1 MFDAVV
7 SNPDLV
13 AGEREVLEYWDS
25 TAAFDKLRA
34 RNAGGPRWS
43 FIDGPITANNPMG
56 VHHAWG
62 RTYKDAFQ
70 RYHAMNG
77 FDERYQNGFDCQG
90 LWVEVEVEKELGFKS
105 KRDIEAYGLEKFIN
119 RCKERVLKF
128 SAIQTAQSIRLGY
141 WMDWDHSYYT
151 MSDENNYTIWSFLK
165 RCHERGLLYKGLD
178 AMPWCPR
185 CGTGISE
192 QERKEGYKEVEDDSL
207 YARFPLRGRAGEY
220 LLVWTTTPWTL
231 AANVAAAVNPQL
243 PYVKVRQGDAILW
256 LAKSRLDALSS
267 GGASQGPFEVL
278 EERPGSELVG
288 WEYDGPFDEL
298 DAAAPARAA
307 HRIIPWGEVS
317 EATGTGIVHIA
328 PGCGKEDFD
337 LGREFSLPIISPID
351 ESGVYLPGF
360 GFLSG
365 VPAADVAP
373 LVTENLR
380 RKGLFHKAE
389 RYRHDYPHC
398 WRCGTPLLFRA
409 VDEWYIDMSWRD
421 EIMEVARQIRW
432 IPEYGLDLELDWL
445 SNMGDWM
452 ISKKRYWGLALP
464 IFECKGCGTF
474 EVVGSREEL
483 EQRAVA
489 GWDEFVGDPA
499 EPNTPHRPWIDA
511 VRIACAGCGEQVA
524 RIPDVGNPWLDAGIV
539 PYSTVGYNTDR
550 EYWSRWVPADFVVES
565 FPGQFRNWFY
575 ALLSMST
582 MMEHIPPFRT
592 LLGHALVRDEHG
604 QEMHKSTGN
613 AIWFDDAVE
622 KMGADVMR
630 WLYARQ
636 NPTTNLNFGY
646 SAGQHVER
654 KVFSTL
660 WNTYAFFV
668 NYARLDGFDP
678 AAPQVPYG
686 ERPEIDRWILSDLQL
701 LIESARKGFSD
712 YLVHNFVRQAEEF
725 VDQLSNWYVRRN
737 RRRFWRGRSE
747 DDRDKLAAYQTLY
760 GVLTTLA
767 SLLAPVV
774 PFVTERMHRN
784 LAQPGDPE
792 SVHHMAYPSA
802 DPALIDRELSNQ
814 MRLVQHVVTMGH
826 ALRDLAG
833 LRVRQPLAE
842 VRVATKDP
850 EARRALER
858 LASHVTDEL
867 NVKALTV
874 VDDFGDLTS
883 LAAKPNF
890 RTLGPRLGKDAG
902 RLAGVLAQ
910 ADPAVLRRLQ
920 SGEPVTVQLD
930 GKDVELEPADV
941 VLESGTLP
949 GWVTSEAAGLGV
961 ALQTELSEELRREGW
976 ARDVVRHIQQLRKD
990 IGLEVQDRIVVRYH
1004 SEHPDLR
1011 QAVEDWSRYI
1021 AGETLADA
1029 LEAAGAPEPDAGR
1042 EVHLGP
1048 AGLWLDVRK
1057 A

>member
-1 MFDAVV
+1 MFDSVG

-13 AGEREVLEYWDS
+13 AGEREILEHWEA

-70 RYHAMNG
+70 RHHAMNG

-90 LWVEVEVEKELGFKS
+90 LWVEVEVEKELGFRS

-141 WMDWDHSYYT
+141 WMEWDHSYYT
-151 MSDENNYTIWSFLK
+151 MSPENNYTIWSFLK

-192 QERKEGYKEVEDDSL
+192 QERKEGYREVEDDSL
-207 YARFPLRGRAGEY
+207 FARFPLRGRPGEY

-231 AANVAAAVNPQL
+231 AANVAAAVNPEL
-243 PYVKVRQGDAILW
+243 PYAKVRQGDAFLW
-256 LAKSRLDALSS
+256 LARSRLDAV
-267 GGASQGPFEVL
+267 ASEGPFEVL
-278 EERPGSELVG
+278 EERPGSDLVG
-288 WEYDGPFDEL
+288 WAYDGPFDEL
-298 DAAAPARAA
+298 DAVAAAREA
-307 HRIIPWGEVS
+307 HRVIPWTEVS

-337 LGREFSLPIISPID
+337 LGKEFGLPIVSPID

-360 GFLSG
+360 GQLSG
-365 VPAADVAP
+365 VAAADVATM
-373 LVTENLR
+373 VTDALR
-380 RKGLFHKAE
+380 AKGLFHKAE

-398 WRCGTPLLFRA
+398 WRCATPLLFRA

-421 EIMEVARQIRW
+421 EIMAVARRIRW

-464 IFECKGCGTF
+464 IFECRACGTF
-474 EVVGSREEL
+474 DVIGSREEL
-483 EQRAVA
+483 EQRSVA

-511 VRIACAGCGEQVA
+511 VRIACPGCGAEVP

-539 PYSTVGYNTDR
+539 PYSTVRYNTDR
-550 EYWSRWVPADFVVES
+550 EYWARWVPADFVVES

-575 ALLSMST
+575 ALLAMST
-582 MMEHIPPFRT
+582 MMEGIPPFRT

-604 QEMHKSTGN
+604 QEMHKSAGN

-622 KMGADVMR
+622 RMGADVMR
-630 WLYARQ
+630 WLYCRQ
-636 NPTTNLNFGY
+636 PPTTNLNFGY
-646 SAGQHVER
+646 AAGQHVER

-678 AAPQVPYG
+678 AAPAVDPAG
-686 ERPEIDRWILSDLQL
+686 RPEIDRWILSDLQL
-701 LIESARKGFSD
+701 LIDGARKGFSD
-712 YLVHNFVRQAEEF
+712 YLLHNFVRQAEEF

-760 GVLTTLA
+760 EVLTTLN
-767 SLLAPVV
+767 SLLAPIV

-792 SVHHMAYPSA
+792 SVHHTAYPEA
-802 DPALIDRELSNQ
+802 DPALVDRELSAQ

-826 ALRDLAG
+826 ALRDLAA
-833 LRVRQPLAE
+833 LRVRQPLSE

-850 EARRALER
+850 EAVRALER

-867 NVKALTV
+867 NVKALTL
-874 VDDFGDLTS
+874 VDDLGDLTS
-883 LAAKPNF
+883 LSAKPNF
-890 RTLGPRLGKDAG
+890 RTLGPRLGRDAG
-902 RLAGVLAQ
+902 RLA
-910 ADPAVLRRLQ
+910 AVLEQAPQPLLRALDA
-920 SGEPVTVQLD
+920 GERVVVELD
-930 GKDVELEPADV
+930 GRDVELAPEDVLLEP
-941 VLESGTLP
+941 GTLP
-949 GWVTSEAAGLGV
+949 GWVTSEAGGYGV
-961 ALQTELSEELRREGW
+961 ALHTELTDGLRREGW
-976 ARDVVRHIQQLRKD
+976 ARDVVRHIQQIRKD
-990 IGLEVQDRIVVRYH
+990 LGLEVQDRIAVRYRT
-1004 SEHPDLR
+1004 EDPEVAR
-1011 QAVEDWSRYI
+1011 AVEEWSAYV

-1029 LEAAGAPEPDAGR
+1029 LEAAGEPGGDGWR
-1042 EVHLGP
+1042 EVRLGP
-1048 AGLWLDVRK
+1048 AALRLEVRPI
-1057 A
+1057 